1 MKFTWITHSCFKIR
15 LESGLE
21 LLFDPFNNEIGYEP
35 IDLTTDILFVSHQHF
50 DHNYVE
56 CVKGDYVLM
65 DKPGEYQVKDVKIT
79 GFPSVHDHHG
89 GANRGD
95 NIIFKIEAEGMS
107 IMHMGDVGCIP
118 TAEEFEA
125 FGHVDVLM
133 IPVGGFYTVDA
144 NEALEICKRINPNI
158 ILPMHYKTLYLEMP
172 IAPVFEFTDAAG
184 KYFDRSRLGANN
196 FSITKDNLKK
206 RTRIIVMNNSLDC

>member
-107 IMHMGDVGCIP
+107 ICLLYTSPSTWETLDVSP
-118 TAEEFEA
+118 RR
-125 FGHVDVLM
+125 
-133 IPVGGFYTVDA
+133 
-144 NEALEICKRINPNI
+144 K
-158 ILPMHYKTLYLEMP
+158 
-172 IAPVFEFTDAAG
+172 
-184 KYFDRSRLGANN
+184 
-196 FSITKDNLKK
+196 NLKLSGMW
-206 RTRIIVMNNSLDC
+206 TF